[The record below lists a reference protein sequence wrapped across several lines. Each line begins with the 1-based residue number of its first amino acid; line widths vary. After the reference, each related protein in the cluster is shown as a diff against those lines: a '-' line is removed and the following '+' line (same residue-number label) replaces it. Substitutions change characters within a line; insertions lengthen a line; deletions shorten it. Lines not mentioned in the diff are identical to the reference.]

1 MKFDSAFTLIR
12 DYWQDRASRK
22 KMVIAVVLIGLYIL
36 IIPNLLWDRAA
47 EKELS
52 ALTAKYHE
60 FSTLTQKYRSLRASV
75 NATEQKKTLTKTNS
89 INQAIGDI
97 SLSLGIKEKM
107 KSIKLT
113 GTKKIMDQMSE
124 ESAEIQMEKL
134 NMSELVHL
142 FYKIENAPMILAV
155 KRVVIK
161 KSFEN
166 PELLDATMA
175 VSLFGSPQI
184 Q

>member
-1 MKFDSAFTLIR
+1 MKFDFLFTLVR
-12 DYWQDRASRK
+12 NYWQDRASRK
-22 KMVIAVVLIGLYIL
+22 KMVIVMMLIVLYVL
-36 IIPNLLWDRAA
+36 IIPGLLWERAA

-52 ALTAKYHE
+52 ELTAKNREY
-60 FSTLTQKYRSLRASV
+60 SALTNKYRSLRDSV
-75 NATEQKKTLTKTNS
+75 NAIEQKRTLTKTNS
-89 INQAIGDI
+89 ITQAIGDI

-107 KSIKLT
+107 KSIKLA

-134 NMSELVHL
+134 NMTELVHL

-155 KRVVIK
+155 KRVAIK

-166 PELLDATMA
+166 PDLLDVTMA
-175 VSLFGSPQI
+175 ISLFSGSLI

>member
-1 MKFDSAFTLIR
+1 MKFDSFFALIR

-22 KMVIAVVLIGLYIL
+22 KVVIVAVLIGLYVL

-47 EKELS
+47 EKELKEW
-52 ALTAKYHE
+52 TAKYDE
-60 FSTLTQKYRSLRASV
+60 FSTLTNKYKSLVARV
-75 NATEQKKTLTKTNS
+75 NTIEQKKTLTKTNS
-89 INQAIGDI
+89 ITQAIGDI
-97 SLSLGIKEKM
+97 SVALGIKEKM
-107 KSIKLT
+107 KSVKLT

-166 PELLDATMA
+166 PELLDLTMA
-175 VSLFGSPQI
+175 VSLFGSP
-184 Q
+184 

>member
-1 MKFDSAFTLIR
+1 MKFDSLFALIR

-22 KMVIAVVLIGLYIL
+22 KVVIAAALMGLYIL

-52 ALTAKYHE
+52 EWTAKYDE
-60 FSTLTQKYRSLRASV
+60 FYTLTNKYGSLVARV
-75 NATEQKKTLTKTNS
+75 NTIEQKKTLTKTSS
-89 INQAIGDI
+89 ITQAMGDI

-107 KSIKLT
+107 KSVKLT
-113 GTKKIMDQMSE
+113 GTKKVMDQISE

-134 NMSELVHL
+134 NMSEVVNL

-155 KRVVIK
+155 KRVAIK

-166 PELLDATMA
+166 PELLDVTMS
-175 VSLFGSPQI
+175 VSLFGSS
-184 Q
+184 

>member
-1 MKFDSAFTLIR
+1 MKFDSLFTLIR
-12 DYWQDRASRK
+12 DYWQDRVSRK
-22 KMVIAVVLIGLYIL
+22 KMFIVAVLIVFYIL
-36 IIPNLLWDRAA
+36 IIPGLLWERAA
-47 EKELS
+47 ERELS
-52 ALTAKYHE
+52 ELTVKYQE
-60 FSTLTQKYRSLRASV
+60 FSVLTDKYRSLRASV
-75 NATEQKKTLTKTNS
+75 NAIEQKKTLSKTNS
-89 INQAIGDI
+89 ITQAMGDI

-107 KSIKLT
+107 KSVKLS
-113 GTKKIMDQMSE
+113 GTKKVMDQMSE

-166 PELLDATMA
+166 PDLLDVTMA
-175 VSLFGSPQI
+175 VSLYGSP
-184 Q
+184 

>member
-1 MKFDSAFTLIR
+1 MKFDSIFALIR

-22 KMVIAVVLIGLYIL
+22 KIVIVVVLIGFYIL

-52 ALTAKYHE
+52 EWTAKYDE
-60 FSTLTQKYRSLRASV
+60 FSILTNKYRSLRASV
-75 NATEQKKTLTKTNS
+75 NAIEQKKTLTRTNS
-89 INQAIGDI
+89 ITQAIGDL

-134 NMSELVHL
+134 NMRELVHL

-166 PELLDATMA
+166 PELLDVTMA
-175 VSLFGSPQI
+175 VSLFGSS
-184 Q
+184 

>member
-1 MKFDSAFTLIR
+1 MKFNSFFALIR

-22 KMVIAVVLIGLYIL
+22 KLVIVAVLIGLYIL

-52 ALTAKYHE
+52 AWTAKYDE
-60 FSTLTQKYRSLRASV
+60 FSTLTNKYRSLVARV
-75 NATEQKKTLTKTNS
+75 NTIEQKKTLTKTNS
-89 INQAIGDI
+89 ITQAIGDI
-97 SLSLGIKEKM
+97 SLSLGIKDKM

-134 NMSELVHL
+134 NMSELIHL
-142 FYKIENAPMILAV
+142 LYKIENAPMILAV
-155 KRVVIK
+155 KRVVIR

-166 PELLDATMA
+166 PELLDLTMA
-175 VSLFGSPQI
+175 VSLFGSP
-184 Q
+184 

>member
-1 MKFDSAFTLIR
+1 MKFDSIFALIH

-22 KMVIAVVLIGLYIL
+22 KIVIVVVLIGFYIL

-52 ALTAKYHE
+52 EWMAKYDE
-60 FSTLTQKYRSLRASV
+60 FSTLTNKYKSLRTSV
-75 NATEQKKTLTKTNS
+75 NAIEQKKTLTRTNS
-89 INQAIGDI
+89 ITQAIGDL

-134 NMSELVHL
+134 NMRELVHL

-166 PELLDATMA
+166 PELLDVTMA
-175 VSLFGSPQI
+175 VSLFGSS
-184 Q
+184 

>member
-1 MKFDSAFTLIR
+1 MKFDSPFTLIR

-22 KMVIAVVLIGLYIL
+22 KMVIVVVLIGLYIL
-36 IIPNLLWDRAA
+36 IIPNLLWNRAA

-52 ALTAKYHE
+52 EWTAKYDE
-60 FSTLTQKYRSLRASV
+60 FSTLANKYRSLRTSV
-75 NATEQKKTLTKTNS
+75 NALEQKKTLTKTNS
-89 INQAIGDI
+89 ITQAIGDV

-134 NMSELVHL
+134 NMSELIHL

-166 PELLDATMA
+166 PELLDVTMA
-175 VSLFGSPQI
+175 VSLFGSP
-184 Q
+184 

>member
-1 MKFDSAFTLIR
+1 MKFDSIFALIR

-22 KMVIAVVLIGLYIL
+22 KIVIVVVLIGFYIL

-52 ALTAKYHE
+52 EWTAKYDE
-60 FSTLTQKYRSLRASV
+60 FSTLTNKYRSLRASV
-75 NATEQKKTLTKTNS
+75 NAIEQKKTLTRTNS
-89 INQAIGDI
+89 ITQAIGDI

-142 FYKIENAPMILAV
+142 FYKIENAPMILAL

-166 PELLDATMA
+166 PELLDVTMA
-175 VSLFGSPQI
+175 VSLFGSS
-184 Q
+184 

>member
-1 MKFDSAFTLIR
+1 MKFDSLFALIR
-12 DYWQDRASRK
+12 DCWQDRSSRK
-22 KMVIAVVLIGLYIL
+22 KMIIAAVLIGLYIL
-36 IIPNLLWDRAA
+36 IIPNLLWYKEA

-52 ALTAKYHE
+52 GWTAKYDE
-60 FSTLTQKYRSLRASV
+60 FSTLTNKYRSLVARV
-75 NATEQKKTLTKTNS
+75 NTIEQKKTLTRTNS
-89 INQAIGDI
+89 ITQAMGDI

-166 PELLDATMA
+166 PELLDLTMA
-175 VSLFGSPQI
+175 VSLFGGP
-184 Q
+184 

>member
-1 MKFDSAFTLIR
+1 MKFDSLVILIR
-12 DYWQDRASRK
+12 EYWQDRSSRK
-22 KMVIAVVLIGLYIL
+22 RMLVMAVLIVLFML
-36 IIPNLLWDRAA
+36 IIPGLFWERAA

-52 ALTAKYHE
+52 ELKAKYQE
-60 FSTLTQKYRSLRASV
+60 FSTLTNKYRSLRANV
-75 NATEQKKTLTKTNS
+75 NAIEQKKALTKTNN
-89 INQAIGDI
+89 ITQAIGDI

-107 KSIKLT
+107 KSVKLT
-113 GTKKIMDQMSE
+113 GTKKAMDQMNE
-124 ESAEIQMEKL
+124 ESAEILMEKL

-166 PELLDATMA
+166 PELLDVTMA
-175 VSLFGSPQI
+175 VSLFGGS
-184 Q
+184 

>member
-1 MKFDSAFTLIR
+1 MKYDSLFTLIR

-22 KMVIAVVLIGLYIL
+22 KMVIVVVLIGLYIV
-36 IIPNLLWDRAA
+36 IIPNLLWERAA

-52 ALTAKYHE
+52 ELTARYHE
-60 FSTLTQKYRSLRASV
+60 FSTLTNKYRSLRASV
-75 NATEQKKTLTKTNS
+75 NAIEQKKTLTKTNS
-89 INQAIGDI
+89 ITQAIGDI

-113 GTKKIMDQMSE
+113 GTKKIVDQMSE

-134 NMSELVHL
+134 NMSELINL
-142 FYKIENAPMILAV
+142 FYKIENAPMILAIKKV
-155 KRVVIK
+155 AIK

-166 PELLDATMA
+166 PELLDTTMS
-175 VSLFGSPQI
+175 VSLFSSS
-184 Q
+184 

>member
-1 MKFDSAFTLIR
+1 MKFESLFTLIR
-12 DYWQDRASRK
+12 DYWLDRTSRK
-22 KMVIAVVLIGLYIL
+22 KMIIVAVLIGLYML
-36 IIPNLLWDRAA
+36 IIPNLLWERAA

-52 ALTAKYHE
+52 ELIAKYNE
-60 FSTLTQKYRSLRASV
+60 FSTLTNKYKSLRASV
-75 NATEQKKTLTKTNS
+75 NAIEQKKTLTKTNS
-89 INQAIGDI
+89 ITQAIGDI

-113 GTKKIMDQMSE
+113 GTKKLMDQMSE

-134 NMSELVHL
+134 NMTELVYL
-142 FYKIENAPMILAV
+142 FYKIENASMILAV

-166 PELLDATMA
+166 PELLDVTMA
-175 VSLFGSPQI
+175 VSLFGGS
-184 Q
+184 

>member
-1 MKFDSAFTLIR
+1 MKFDSLFTLIR

-22 KMVIAVVLIGLYIL
+22 KAVIVMVLIGFYLL
-36 IIPNLLWDRAA
+36 IIPALFWERAA

-52 ALTAKYHE
+52 ELKAKYHE
-60 FSTLTQKYRSLRASV
+60 YSALSNKYRSLRDNV
-75 NATEQKKTLTKTNS
+75 NAIEQKKTLTKTKS
-89 INQAIGDI
+89 ITQAMGEV
-97 SLSLGIKEKM
+97 SLSIGIKEKM

-113 GTKKIMDQMSE
+113 GTKKIMDQMNE
-124 ESAEIQMEKL
+124 EAAEIKMEKL

-155 KRVVIK
+155 KRVVIR

-175 VSLFGSPQI
+175 VSLFGSP
-184 Q
+184 

>member
-1 MKFDSAFTLIR
+1 MKFDSLFNLIR

-22 KMVIAVVLIGLYIL
+22 KIVIVVVLIGLYIL
-36 IIPNLLWDRAA
+36 IIPNLLWERTA

-52 ALTAKYHE
+52 ELTAKYHE
-60 FSTLTQKYRSLRASV
+60 FSTLTDKYRSLRASV
-75 NATEQKKTLTKTNS
+75 NAIEQKRTLTKTNS
-89 INQAIGDI
+89 ITQAIGDI

-113 GTKKIMDQMSE
+113 GTKKVMDQISE

-142 FYKIENAPMILAV
+142 FFKIENAPMILAV
-155 KRVVIK
+155 KRVIIK

-166 PELLDATMA
+166 PELLDVTMA
-175 VSLFGSPQI
+175 VSLFGSP
-184 Q
+184 

>member
-1 MKFDSAFTLIR
+1 MKFDSIFALIR

-22 KMVIAVVLIGLYIL
+22 KIVIVVVLIGFYIL

-52 ALTAKYHE
+52 EWTAKYDE
-60 FSTLTQKYRSLRASV
+60 FSTLTNKYRSLRASV
-75 NATEQKKTLTKTNS
+75 NAIEQKKTLTRTNS
-89 INQAIGDI
+89 ITQAIGDI

-134 NMSELVHL
+134 NMRELVHL

-166 PELLDATMA
+166 PELLDVTMA
-175 VSLFGSPQI
+175 VSLFGSS
-184 Q
+184 

>member
-1 MKFDSAFTLIR
+1 MKFDSIFALIR

-22 KMVIAVVLIGLYIL
+22 KIVIVVVLIGFYIL

-52 ALTAKYHE
+52 EWTAKYDE
-60 FSTLTQKYRSLRASV
+60 FSTLTNKYRSLRASV
-75 NATEQKKTLTKTNS
+75 NAIEQKKTLTRTNS
-89 INQAIGDI
+89 ITQAIGDL

-134 NMSELVHL
+134 NMRELVHL

-166 PELLDATMA
+166 PELLDVTMA
-175 VSLFGSPQI
+175 VSLFGSS
-184 Q
+184 

>member
-1 MKFDSAFTLIR
+1 MKFDSLITLIH

-22 KMVIAVVLIGLYIL
+22 KMLIVAVLIVLYIL
-36 IIPNLLWDRAA
+36 IIPGLFWERAA

-52 ALTAKYHE
+52 ELKAKYQE
-60 FSTLTQKYRSLRASV
+60 FSILTNKYGSLRASV
-75 NATEQKKTLTKTNS
+75 NAIEQKKTLSKTNS
-89 INQAIGDI
+89 ITQAIGDI

-107 KSIKLT
+107 KSIKLS
-113 GTKKIMDQMSE
+113 GTKKVMDQMSE

-134 NMSELVHL
+134 NISELVHL

-166 PELLDATMA
+166 PELLDVTMA
-175 VSLFGSPQI
+175 VSLFGGP
-184 Q
+184 